1 MKKLL
6 IISLCLLG
14 FSLSKFDNQT
24 LIDEAEKKYPGRYS
38 GQTFIKID
46 ASKET
51 FPQDGSVESTSCK
64 SRIYA
69 QKRTRYTLNPPY
81 LFMEHDKGLFSAFEF
96 NKCYHTPLH
105 IHTCNRWGEFPNN
118 YKMEYDANTKKVR
131 VLKYKSGTSK
141 TELGDV
147 GCTGTYSASNWLTID
162 EFNSK
167 YAKIGFF
174 KIEGSFKIATEPIDY
189 AAYTSYNADSSCSQK
204 IYGERLYYKYDIY
217 WSFNAA
223 EDGWYNVQY
232 KVVQNPNES
241 LKVARFDQYWGEYGI
256 DKVQTTWCDDG
267 DLVCGACYGPS
278 QYMYEYVECGTNVI
292 S

>member
-1 MKKLL
+1 MKRFF

-118 YKMEYDANTKKVR
+118 YKMEYDANTQKVR

-147 GCTGTYSASNWLTID
+147 GCTGTYSASNWL
-162 EFNSK
+162 
-167 YAKIGFF
+167 
-174 KIEGSFKIATEPIDY
+174 PM
-189 AAYTSYNADSSCSQK
+189 SSIVNMQ
-204 IYGERLYYKYDIY
+204 RLV
-217 WSFNAA
+217 S
-223 EDGWYNVQY
+223 
-232 KVVQNPNES
+232 S
-241 LKVARFDQYWGEYGI
+241 RLKVPLKSQQNQLTMLLILVIMQILHVVRKYMERDCIINMIYIGHSMLLKTDGI
-256 DKVQTTWCDDG
+256 
-267 DLVCGACYGPS
+267 
-278 QYMYEYVECGTNVI
+278 MYSTR
-292 S
+292 